1 MYQYRRVGFGPRRFM
16 QVPNER
22 KRKLITDAA
31 ARLFARRAFHKV
43 RLEDI
48 AAEAR
53 VGKGTLYVYFES
65 KEDLYFALIYD
76 AFASMV
82 DRITALL
89 AKDRQAARD
98 ALQAIVRELVGFAF
112 RHPNYFEL
120 TRTVGKIR
128 GRSQFA
134 WDVKRRELLGLI
146 EQTLRRG
153 VRSREFTDPQ
163 PELTAMYV
171 PGFVRALLAHGA
183 GGLDEKQVAGHI
195 IRLLEHGI
203 LPRKAS

>member
-1 MYQYRRVGFGPRRFM
+1 M

-31 ARLFARRAFHKV
+31 ARLFATRAFHKV

-53 VGKGTLYVYFES
+53 VGKGTLYVYFQS

-76 AFASMV
+76 GFAAMV
-82 DRITALL
+82 ERLTTLL
-89 AKDRQAARD
+89 AGDRHSPRE
-98 ALQAIVRELVGFAF
+98 ALQAIVRELVSFAF
-112 RHPNYFEL
+112 RHPHYFEL
-120 TRTVGKIR
+120 TRTVGKVR
-128 GRSQFA
+128 GRSESA
-134 WDVKRRELLGLI
+134 WGRKRHELTDLI

-153 VRSREFTDPQ
+153 VRLREFADPR

-171 PGFVRALLAHGA
+171 PGFVRALLAYGA
-183 GGLDEKQVAGHI
+183 GGLDENQVAGHI
-195 IRLLEHGI
+195 IRLLELGI
-203 LPRKAS
+203 IPRKAS

>member
-1 MYQYRRVGFGPRRFM
+1 M

-31 ARLFARRAFHKV
+31 ARLFATRAFHKV

-53 VGKGTLYVYFES
+53 VGKGTLYVYFQS

-76 AFASMV
+76 GFAAMV
-82 DRITALL
+82 ERLKTLL
-89 AKDRQAARD
+89 AGDRQSARE
-98 ALQAIVRELVGFAF
+98 ALRAIVRELVAFAF
-112 RHPNYFEL
+112 RHPHYFEL
-120 TRTVGKIR
+120 TRTVGKVR
-128 GRSQFA
+128 GRSESA
-134 WDVKRRELLGLI
+134 WGRKRHELTDLI

-153 VRSREFTDPQ
+153 VRLREFADPR

-171 PGFVRALLAHGA
+171 PGFVRALLAYGA
-183 GGLDEKQVAGHI
+183 GGLDENQVAGHI
-195 IRLLEHGI
+195 IRLLELGI
-203 LPRKAS
+203 IPRKAS